1 MIGGMLMKNK
11 VVSTVV
17 MAVLA
22 PGLGASFPA
31 MARAQ
36 EAPVPHGCSATPAEL
51 QAEKKIVLDFFRPG
65 ITLRELIALID
76 PSYIQH
82 NPLVLKFA
90 TEKHI
95 SDYEEFKLL
104 FTQMAASGNPGGG
117 TVLDGPAR
125 RGGRGPEAVIVTAEC
140 DLVTAI
146 IRRTAQDP
154 TAAPGTNYERFNFD
168 TFRVRGGKLVEHWD
182 DEGITA
188 ESVQAI
194 KKLEQSPSQ

>member
-82 NPLVLKFA
+82 NPACIEV
-90 TEKHI
+90 
-95 SDYEEFKLL
+95 S
-104 FTQMAASGNPGGG
+104 PGK
-117 TVLDGPAR
+117 THQRL
-125 RGGRGPEAVIVTAEC
+125 RGV
-140 DLVTAI
+140 
-146 IRRTAQDP
+146 
-154 TAAPGTNYERFNFD
+154 
-168 TFRVRGGKLVEHWD
+168 
-182 DEGITA
+182 
-188 ESVQAI
+188 
-194 KKLEQSPSQ
+194 

>member
-1 MIGGMLMKNK
+1 MKSK
-11 VVSTVV
+11 AISLIA
-17 MAVLA
+17 MALFGS
-22 PGLGASFPA
+22 GLGACLPA

-36 EAPVPHGCSATPAEL
+36 EAPIPHGCSITPAEL
-51 QAEKKIVLDFFRPG
+51 QAEKKVVLNFFRPG

-104 FTQMAASGNPGGG
+104 FTQMAALDNSGGG
-117 TVLDGPAR
+117 EVLDGPAR
-125 RGGRGPEAVIVTAEC
+125 RGGRAPQAVIVTAEC

-146 IRRTAQDP
+146 IRHTPPDP
-154 TAAPGTNYERFNFD
+154 TAPPGTTYERFSFD

-182 DEGITA
+182 DEEITA
-188 ESVQAI
+188 ESVQAVR
-194 KKLEQSPSQ
+194 KLEQQLPSR